1 MASKDYKE
9 EINEYSIPE
18 KPEFLKIG
26 IVTSDWHKEITSKL
40 LDASVKMLVKHQVKE
55 ENISTIHV
63 PGAFELPLGAR
74 MMLTSEKLDAV
85 ICLGCV
91 IKGETNHDD
100 YINQAIANGITN
112 LSLSTGK
119 PVIFGVL
126 TVLDKK
132 QAEDRSGGVYGNKG
146 AECALT
152 ALQMIS
158 IKQKFNEPKSKIG
171 FS

>member
-1 MASKDYKE
+1 MSSKDYK
-9 EINEYSIPE
+9 SSTLDTDQLE
-18 KPEFLKIG
+18 KPESLIIG
-26 IVTSDWHKEITSKL
+26 IIISDWHKEITSKL
-40 LDASVKMLVKHQVKE
+40 SDACLKMLIKNGISG
-55 ENISTIHV
+55 ENIREIKV

-74 MMLTSEKLDAV
+74 ILLSSEKVDAV

-100 YINQAIANGITN
+100 YINQAVATGLTN
-112 LSLSTGK
+112 LGLSTGK
-119 PVIFGVL
+119 PVIFGLL

-132 QAEDRSGGVYGNKG
+132 QAEDRSGGIYGNKG

-152 ALQMIS
+152 ALQMIH
-158 IKQKFNEPKSKIG
+158 IKQKFGEPKSKIG